1 MKVIKSVEEMQSL
14 SRALFL
20 QGKKIVFVP
29 TMGYFHEG
37 HLELMRRGKTLGDVL
52 IVSIYVN
59 PLQFGPKEDFKNY
72 PRDLERDLKLIEGI
86 GVDVVF
92 APEDKDMYPEGF
104 QTFVE
109 VTELTKNLCGASRPG
124 HFKGVTTVVTKLF
137 NIVKPHIAVF
147 GEKDYQQLLV
157 IKRMVKDLNM
167 DVEIVSVPTVREKD
181 GLAMSSRNV
190 YLNEEERKSAICL
203 YKSITLAR
211 ELIEKGEKNP
221 RKIEQKVKR
230 FIKSHPHTRIDY
242 VKLVDGDTLQD
253 IDELKGKVMLALAVW
268 VGKARLIEHE
278 IFNL

>member
-14 SRALFL
+14 SKALFL

-203 YKSITLAR
+203 YKSIALAR